1 MNEQEINELL
11 SKIQE
16 LEDKNE
22 QMRKKI
28 KDKKKENQNFGN
40 NKNVNTT
47 QNKKFQKEKKITPED
62 DRKAS
67 LRFKNEINFLNN
79 NSLQIKD
86 NLVEKIIEFV
96 PEKDYGAM
104 YIMGD
109 FNGWE
114 PEIMRKDKEVFS
126 FKVVL
131 IKGFKYYYS
140 FHSNEETIIDYNNT
154 YEENPVNL
162 QIQNFIDL
170 YQNKNEKTN
179 YFDYKTDSNILK
191 SAQRNYLLLKINDD
205 IENTLFLEKFQRHM
219 LLYKQFSNISEE
231 LKIKDS
237 LELYYDNLIKKADLF
252 DSFNLQSLKSEFIN
266 RILIQ
271 NSPIM
276 EKVQYQYKII
286 DFAKDDNYMICMR
299 LYDHNQIKLNNKYY
313 SDIENCWKL
322 PFDEI
327 VLKPINDRDKLYHL
341 LTAKESE
348 KIIKDFENDTE
359 NIITAYFKDL
369 DNLNINSKSITR
381 KYGKKN
387 DSGDLVKPNKIEP
400 DDVELNDYEYYYLN
414 GEINKIR
421 NKDDNSYVEYKVVEE
436 NKKNRIK
443 KEVKEIKETKEIK
456 EEKKISIV
464 EKNDKKEQIDKKEK
478 INEKKIIEKKELI
491 QKQKKPTQF
500 SFFYTFYNNQVII
513 LHCHLFDKSF
523 KYKKINIKEIQNDID
538 PHILKKDKLYINS
551 NELLLITNSTGPIKL
566 YFKGK
571 KVQMESKLIET
582 NKLYKIESSNGFNSI
597 FHQMIVSPVNLKNNK
612 TLQYELLEQC
622 NSSVFK
628 GKDILNGIDVKVE
641 NNNSFD
647 EDMLLAV
654 SPCLL
659 KNLTPEEENNFKNTK
674 NNKKII
680 KKSYEIQ
687 KFELI
692 EREMNKYRKYNKDM
706 INKMSQSEKDNIAI
720 TLDDYK
726 STMDVVCAYIQENE
740 LWDMI
745 EKVSSITNEIENLLT
760 LFDN

>member
-341 LTAKESE
+341 LSAKESE

-464 EKNDKKEQIDKKEK
+464 EKNDKKEQIEKKEK

-500 SFFYTFYNNQVII
+500 LFFYTFYNNQVII

>member
-341 LTAKESE
+341 LSAKESE

-500 SFFYTFYNNQVII
+500 LFFYTFYNNQVII

-571 KVQMESKLIET
+571 KVQMETKLIET